1 MGFHGKMYFTK
12 MIDIETLLEG
22 LNDKQKEA
30 VTYKEGPL
38 LVLAG
43 AGSGKTK
50 VLTHRAAWFMAT
62 GMAGPH
68 NILLLT
74 FTNKAAKEM
83 KERIES
89 LVGTTLSM
97 SGTFHSFCVK
107 LLRQDG
113 LGIGIDRNFVIYDD
127 NDQKDVIKDILEE
140 LNLPQES
147 CNPGAIANQ
156 ISEAKSNSLTPGL
169 YSELAVSDF
178 QQKVYAIWNK
188 YEKILKEANALD
200 FDDLLVKAVDLL
212 GKKEVREKWQSILT
226 HILVDEWQDTNKL
239 QYQLTKLLVGKDKNL
254 TAVGDASQSIYSWR
268 GADYRNITNLAK
280 DYPDIKIVN
289 LEQNYRSTQNILDA
303 ANAIISKNTA
313 HPILSLW
320 TQNSGGESIKVYAAK
335 SGFDEAS
342 FLVEEISSLSR
353 QGYSLG
359 DFAILYRTNAQSRV
373 IEEAFLHA
381 GIPYTLVG
389 GTKFYARSEIK
400 DVLSYLRLL
409 INPKDGVSEKRV
421 KKIGVK
427 KYEKFEEFKKTIN
440 NFEEITTLQ
449 IMDEMLLKTGYLEKY
464 QKTLPTSKIAE
475 ENFQKLENIKELRS
489 VASQFPD
496 IYEFLASVALVET
509 QQDSSGKITA
519 QEGRQEK
526 VTLMTLHS
534 AKGLE
539 FPVVFMVGME
549 EGLFP
554 HSRSL
559 FDKTQME
566 EERRLAYVGT
576 TRAKEILFL
585 SYAFSRLYFGQKLS
599 NPPSRFIIDIPEH
612 LVIDARMG
620 GRKKYYDFEA
630 EGY

>member
-1 MGFHGKMYFTK
+1 
-12 MIDIETLLEG
+12 MIDTETLLEG
-22 LNDKQKEA
+22 LNDKQREA
-30 VTYKEGPL
+30 VTFDGGPL
-38 LVLAG
+38 LILAG

-62 GMAGPH
+62 QKAGPG

-83 KERIES
+83 KERIEALVSTS
-89 LVGTTLSM
+89 LAM

-113 LGIGIDRNFVIYDD
+113 VAIGIDRNFVIYDD
-127 NDQKDVIKDILEE
+127 NDQKEVIKDILEE
-140 LNLPQES
+140 LNLPIES
-147 CNPGAIANQ
+147 YNPGALANQ
-156 ISEAKSNSLTPGL
+156 TSEAKSNSLTPAL
-169 YSELAVSDF
+169 YSEIAVSDF
-178 QQKVYAIWNK
+178 GQKLYSVWVK
-188 YEKILKEANALD
+188 YEKALKEANALD
-200 FDDLLVKAVDLL
+200 FDDLLVKAVELL
-212 GKKEVREKWQSILT
+212 STKKEIKEKWQSMLT

-239 QYQLTKLLVGKDKNL
+239 QYQLTKLLVGKQKNL

-268 GADYRNITNLAK
+268 GADYRNITNLAH
-280 DYPDIKIVN
+280 DYPDIKIIN

-313 HPILSLW
+313 HPVLSLW
-320 TQNSGGESIKVYAAK
+320 TQNSGGESIKIYAAK

-389 GTKFYARSEIK
+389 GTKFYGRAEIK
-400 DVLSYLRLL
+400 DVLSYLRVLT
-409 INPKDGVSEKRV
+409 NPKDQVSQKRI

-427 KYEKFEEFKKTIN
+427 KQQKFEEFKNSLN
-440 NFEEITTLQ
+440 NLEETTTLQ
-449 IMDEMLLKTGYLEKY
+449 ILDGLLLTTGYLEKY
-464 QKTLPTSKIAE
+464 QKTLPTSKVAE

-496 IYEFLASVALVET
+496 IYEFLANVALVET
-509 QQDSSGKITA
+509 QQDSKGKIIA
-519 QEGRQEK
+519 MGEKQEA

-585 SYAFSRLYFGQKLS
+585 TYAFSRLYFGQKLS

-620 GRKKYYDFEA
+620 GNKKYYDFES